1 MEKLRLVA
9 TAGSFFFRAEL
20 DSFGSRENVV
30 IWGSSYGING
40 DAAIKFFEFIK
51 CTEQDYPIS
60 L

>member
-1 MEKLRLVA
+1 MVA